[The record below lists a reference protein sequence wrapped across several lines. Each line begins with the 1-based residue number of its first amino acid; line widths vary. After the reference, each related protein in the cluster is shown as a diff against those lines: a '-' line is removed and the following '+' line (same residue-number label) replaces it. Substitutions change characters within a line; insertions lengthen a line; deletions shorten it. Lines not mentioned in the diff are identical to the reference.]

1 MTNAPDFSRL
11 RSNLEWRTDLAN
23 GGHLSARAG
32 YSYQSKVV
40 ATTEIVK
47 DPVTGALA
55 SPITQDGYGLVNAN
69 VAGGSMMHGLCH
81 WPAPT

>member
-1 MTNAPDFSRL
+1 M
-11 RSNLEWRTDLAN
+11 
-23 GGHLSARAG
+23 
-32 YSYQSKVV
+32 

-69 VAGGSMMHGLCH
+69 VTWRINDAWSLSLAGTNLTNKEYRTTGYNLVSALGVMTGFYG
-81 WPAPT
+81 APRQFSLTARYNF